1 VDLEKGFSEEEVK
14 KGIDESYAEWAPGP
28 DGFSFLFYQRLWDM
42 KIYRFNFAMIILI
55 PKEEEAGT
63 LKKYRPIG
71 LINYHFKIFSKV
83 LNNRM

>member
-55 PKEEEAGT
+55 PK
-63 LKKYRPIG
+63 
-71 LINYHFKIFSKV
+71 
-83 LNNRM
+83 